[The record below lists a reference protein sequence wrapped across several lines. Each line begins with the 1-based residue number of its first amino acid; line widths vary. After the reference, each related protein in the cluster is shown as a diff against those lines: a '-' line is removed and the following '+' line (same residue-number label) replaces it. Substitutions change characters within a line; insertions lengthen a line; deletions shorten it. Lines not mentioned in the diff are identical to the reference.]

1 MNVWV
6 SKINSEEMAQPGDPE
21 WEPARMRKYWG
32 KVWTDCKDLSQ
43 HLQGFEVLAEQIAET
58 FKEPADTEQPLMEVT
73 ISSDGVVR

>member
-21 WEPARMRKYWG
+21 WNPAQMCKYWG
-32 KVWTDCKDLSQ
+32 KVWQDCKDLSQ
-43 HLQGFEVLAEQIAET
+43 HLQAFEVLAEQIADT
-58 FKEPADTEQPLMEVT
+58 FKDDQPLMEVV